1 MVVPICGNFDCINEI
16 RVKIISIVNI
26 IHYNFY
32 YQIINLAKHS
42 VNFGEYLNSFI
53 MKSLVIATL
62 AYLFMLSL
70 SACSSNTE
78 ICSCLESG
86 KKLEKFSSELLQRE
100 ATAKDLQKMKK
111 LKSDQEKKCTDFQT
125 MDGAKMLELKEACGE

>member
-42 VNFGEYLNSFI
+42 VNFGENLNSTI
-53 MKSLVIATL
+53 MKSLILGVSTCIL
-62 AYLFMLSL
+62 ILSL
-70 SACSSNTE
+70 TACSSNTE
-78 ICSCLESG
+78 ICSCLTSG
-86 KKLEKFSSELLQRE
+86 KKLETFSSELLQRE
-100 ATAKDLQKMKK
+100 ATAKDLKKMQK
-111 LKSDQEKKCTDFQT
+111 LKAEQEKNCADFQT
-125 MDGAKMLELKEACGE
+125 MDGAKMLELKEACRE

>member
-1 MVVPICGNFDCINEI
+1 MVVPICGNFDCIVEI

-26 IHYNFY
+26 ILYNFY

-42 VNFGEYLNSFI
+42 VNFGEYLNTTF
-53 MKSLVIATL
+53 MKSLVFASL

-86 KKLEKFSSELLQRE
+86 KKLENFSSELLQRE

-111 LKSDQEKKCTDFQT
+111 LKADQEKKCAEFQT
-125 MDGAKMLELKEACGE
+125 MDGAKMLELKEECGK

>member
-1 MVVPICGNFDCINEI
+1 
-16 RVKIISIVNI
+16 
-26 IHYNFY
+26 
-32 YQIINLAKHS
+32 
-42 VNFGEYLNSFI
+42 
-53 MKSLVIATL
+53 MKSFVFPTL
-62 AYLFMLSL
+62 AYMFMLSL

-86 KKLEKFSSELLQRE
+86 KQLETFSSELLQRE

-111 LKSDQEKKCTDFQT
+111 LKSDQEKKCADFQT

>member
-1 MVVPICGNFDCINEI
+1 
-16 RVKIISIVNI
+16 
-26 IHYNFY
+26 
-32 YQIINLAKHS
+32 
-42 VNFGEYLNSFI
+42 
-53 MKSLVIATL
+53 MKSLFLGFIACL
-62 AYLFMLSL
+62 LLVSL

-111 LKSDQEKKCTDFQT
+111 LKADQEKKCAEFQT
-125 MDGAKMLELKEACGE
+125 MDGAKMLELKEECGK

>member
-1 MVVPICGNFDCINEI
+1 
-16 RVKIISIVNI
+16 
-26 IHYNFY
+26 
-32 YQIINLAKHS
+32 
-42 VNFGEYLNSFI
+42 

-62 AYLFMLSL
+62 AYFFMLSL

-111 LKSDQEKKCTDFQT
+111 LKADQEKKCADFQT

>member
-1 MVVPICGNFDCINEI
+1 
-16 RVKIISIVNI
+16 
-26 IHYNFY
+26 
-32 YQIINLAKHS
+32 
-42 VNFGEYLNSFI
+42 

-62 AYLFMLSL
+62 TYLFMLSL